1 MEIFRLPFGAMA
13 SQCEIVLAAPDLAC
27 ARTQAAAAMAEVAR
41 IEHKYS
47 RYRPDSIVARI
58 NQAAGRTAVQ
68 CDDETLA
75 LLQFA
80 DELYQHSAGL
90 FDLTSGVLRQA
101 WDFRQPR
108 LPDPARLAECL
119 QRIGWPRVQRDGA
132 SIYLPQAGMQ
142 LDFGGFGKEYAADRA
157 ADVLRQHGVQH
168 GYVNLAGDF
177 RILGPRPN
185 GTPWQIGIQD
195 PRQRDRLVA
204 SIPVLQGALTTSGD
218 YERYFELDG
227 QRYCHIL
234 DPRDGQ
240 PVRYWRSVTILA
252 PLAIVAGGVS
262 TIAMLKQQQGLAY
275 LEASGYSYLAIDHQ
289 GQPHQAVRHQT
300 P

>member
-1 MEIFRLPFGAMA
+1 MEIFRLPFAAMA
-13 SQCEIVLAAPDLAC
+13 SQCEIVLAASDLAS
-27 ARTQAAAAMAEVAR
+27 AQALAAAAMAEVAR

-47 RYRPDSIVARI
+47 RYRSNSIVAQI
-58 NQAAGRTAVQ
+58 NQAAGQSAVN
-68 CDDETLA
+68 CDEETLA

-80 DELYQHSAGL
+80 DQLYQHSDGL
-90 FDLTSGVLRQA
+90 FDLTSGVLRQV

-108 LPDPARLAECL
+108 LPDPSALADTL
-119 QRIGWPRVQRDGA
+119 TLIGWQRVQRAGD
-132 SIYLPQAGMQ
+132 SVYLPQAGMQ

-157 ADVLRQHGVQH
+157 ADVLRQHGVQY

-195 PRQRDRLVA
+195 PRQRERIIA

-218 YERYFELDG
+218 YERFFELDG
-227 QRYCHIL
+227 RRYCHIL

-240 PVRYWRSVTILA
+240 PVQHWRSVTVLA
-252 PLAIVAGGVS
+252 PLAIVAGGVC
-262 TIAMLKQQQGLAY
+262 TIAMLKQQQGLDF
-275 LEASGYSYLAIDHQ
+275 LEASGYSYLAIDQH
-289 GQPHQAVRHQT
+289 GRAHQAVRHQ
-300 P
+300 PA

>member
-1 MEIFRLPFGAMA
+1 MEIFRLPFAAMA
-13 SQCEIVLAAPDLAC
+13 SQCEIVLAANDLAS
-27 ARTQAAAAMAEVAR
+27 AQALAAPAMAEVAR

-47 RYRPDSIVARI
+47 RYRSDSIVAQI
-58 NQAAGRTAVQ
+58 NQAAGQAAVV
-68 CDDETLA
+68 CDEETLA

-80 DELYQHSAGL
+80 DELYQHSDGL
-90 FDLTSGVLRQA
+90 FDLTSGVLRRV

-108 LPDPARLAECL
+108 LPDPAALAQSL
-119 QRIGWPRVQRDGA
+119 SLIGWQRVQRDGS
-132 SIYLPQAGMQ
+132 SIHLPQAGMQ

-185 GTPWQIGIQD
+185 GAPWQIGIQD
-195 PRQRDRLVA
+195 PRQRERLIA

-227 QRYCHIL
+227 RRYCHIL
-234 DPRDGQ
+234 DPRDGHAVQ
-240 PVRYWRSVTILA
+240 HWRSITVLA
-252 PLAIVAGGVS
+252 PLAIVAGGVC
-262 TIAMLKQQQGLAY
+262 TIAMLKQQQAIDFLD
-275 LEASGYSYLAIDHQ
+275 ASGYSYLAIDQQ
-289 GQPHQAVRHQT
+289 GRPHQAVRHQT
-300 P
+300 A